1 MGYYDEFTCH
11 ATLTGCYQ
19 CNPYARRMWDTRD
32 GGIGEGG
39 MGGVGEHIHDMCC
52 TWWLS

>member
-19 CNPYARRMWDTRD
+19 CNPYAKKNVGYHGRWD
-32 GGIGEGG
+32 GGGG
-39 MGGVGEHIHDMCC
+39 SIFITCVALGGCLD
-52 TWWLS
+52 

>member
-19 CNPYARRMWDTRD
+19 CNPYAIKMWDTRE

-39 MGGVGEHIHDMCC
+39 MGGGAY
-52 TWWLS
+52 S

>member
-19 CNPYARRMWDTRD
+19 CNPYARKMRDTR
-32 GGIGEGG
+32 EGG
-39 MGGVGEHIHDMCC
+39 MGGSIFMTCVALGGCLD
-52 TWWLS
+52 